1 LITATFTPTDTANYN
16 SATIALTLTV
26 RTATCAE
33 GGVCA
38 VGDRGPG
45 GGYVFYVSAANFTS
59 TGSTCNTTCKYLEV
73 APSEWQNNYPQDD
86 PSLVLQYE
94 DGGGINKVDQN
105 FGDSTEGFN
114 TNEKVNWR
122 IGQGFYNTSLFTGP
136 AAAAVLAY
144 AGNSSAGQWFI
155 PSMNELNELCKY
167 VNDQATGNPKVACS
181 FTVNFKETSK
191 VGNSEGQG
199 GFVRDFYWS
208 SSQHYATSPWVWI
221 QKFSIANQQNGT
233 NKWGTNKIRPIRA
246 FGP

>member
-1 LITATFTPTDTANYN
+1 M
-16 SATIALTLTV
+16 TLTV
-26 RTATCAE
+26 STATCAE

-45 GGYVFYVSAANFTS
+45 GGYVFYVSATNFTS
-59 TGSTCNTTCKYLEV
+59 TGSTCNTSCKYLEV
-73 APSEWQNNYPQDD
+73 APSYWQNNYPEND

-94 DGGGINKVDQN
+94 DGGGINQVDQN

-114 TNEKVNWR
+114 DNEKVNWR

-167 VNDQATGNPKVACS
+167 VNGQATGNPKDICS
-181 FTVNFKETSK
+181 YEGNFKETSK
-191 VGNSEGQG
+191 VGNSEGKG

-208 SSQHYATSPWVWI
+208 SSQHYQTSPWVWI
-221 QKFSIANQQNGT
+221 QKFSINNQQVASS
-233 NKWGTNKIRPIRA
+233 KWVTYRIRPIRA